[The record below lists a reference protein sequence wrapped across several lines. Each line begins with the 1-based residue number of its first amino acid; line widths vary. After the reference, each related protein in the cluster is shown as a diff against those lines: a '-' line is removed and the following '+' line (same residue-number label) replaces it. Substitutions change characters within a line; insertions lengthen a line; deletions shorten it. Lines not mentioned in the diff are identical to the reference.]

1 MSDEPSVLLSVVV
14 VNWNGGELLARCIA
28 SIDQALPP
36 ALRAR
41 VEVVVVDNGS
51 TDGSTDR
58 LSLHPTDT
66 LLRSDRNLGFGA
78 ACNRGAAAARGEY
91 LLLLNPDC
99 ELRPG
104 SVERCIAEL
113 QRPDMP
119 VGLCGI
125 ALEDEH
131 GAIARSCHRFPR
143 FADLAATA
151 IGLHALRP
159 GVFDSRMTGWDHRS
173 DRTVDHV
180 IGAFWLLRLSTFRSL
195 GGFDERFFVYL
206 EDLDFS
212 LRAQRAGWLTRFV
225 AAPASYHLGGG
236 VSRQIMA
243 RRLFY
248 ATRSRILYAYKHLP
262 RWQAHLHAAITL
274 TVEPLSRSLQA
285 LLRRSRQDLAST
297 WRGFAMLYRDL
308 PNLARAG

>member
-1 MSDEPSVLLSVVV
+1 MLGEPSVLLSVVV

-36 ALRAR
+36 APRAQ
-41 VEVVVVDNGS
+41 VEVIVVDNGS
-51 TDGSTDR
+51 SDGSTDR
-58 LSLHPTDT
+58 LSLRPTDT
-66 LLRSDRNLGFGA
+66 LLRSDRNLGFGV
-78 ACNRGAAAARGEY
+78 ACNRGAAIARGEF

-99 ELRPG
+99 ELRQG
-104 SVERCIAEL
+104 SIERCIAEL

-119 VGLCGI
+119 VGICGI
-125 ALEDEH
+125 ALEGER
-131 GAIARSCHRFPR
+131 GVIARSCHRFPH
-143 FADLAATA
+143 FAELAGTA

-159 GVFDSRMTGWDHRS
+159 GVFDSRMSDWDHRS

-195 GGFDERFFVYL
+195 GGFDESFFVYL

-212 LRAQRAGWLTRFV
+212 LRARRAGWLTRFV

-248 ATRSRILYAYKHLP
+248 ATRSRMLFAYKHLP

-274 TVEPLSRSLQA
+274 VIEPLSRSLQA
-285 LLRRSRQDLAST
+285 LLRHSGADLKST
-297 WRGFAMLYRDL
+297 WRAFAMLYRDL
-308 PNLARAG
+308 PRLALAA